1 MTLPKTLLTIMGDS
15 KILGRM
21 IVRKKLKPLGEW
33 MRTLR
38 FSDIMGIFKQLFSGP
53 TRMIENKTPEEWK
66 VPMYISL

>member
-1 MTLPKTLLTIMGDS
+1 MGDS
-15 KILGRM
+15 KNTRAYD
-21 IVRKKLKPLGEW
+21 RSQKKLKPLGEW